1 MNAGEEG
8 RHAGA
13 PPVKPTRVV
22 SLVADLADAPLQSA
36 GRPVRGFNGANPI
49 LSQLRPSLGGGDP
62 ILWMRSRQKGWARVR
77 QSRRRTDS
85 QAETQAT
92 TEALRVA
99 GDEGTSSAMSHDSHF
114 RMFET
119 AGRPETTRVALAEG
133 MFVSTAEVITAIAE
147 RKLAKGDALALAEIA
162 GVLAAKQV
170 PSVIPLCHN
179 VVLDSV
185 RVYCAIEHD
194 PPRVIVRAEAATTA
208 RTGVEIEAIAAVQA
222 ALLCIYDLTKSM
234 CPSSSMT
241 NVRLLEKRGGRNGH
255 WTAQRGF
262 APTAKK
268 SLAVALITVSDRSSA
283 GLREDKSGPAMR
295 EFCGNHGWTVVGT
308 AVVPDERERIQEA
321 VLGFARGR
329 DPVALV
335 VLSGGTGIGP
345 RDVTP
350 EAVRPLFSCELPGFG
365 ELARSAGA
373 RETGSSWISRGSA
386 GFVDETLVVMTP
398 GSPRG
403 AASTLETLRELIVH
417 AVAMRA
423 SEPHAHESSGTH
435 VLSESHGSAHAAR
448 EEEEGEAK

>member
-1 MNAGEEG
+1 
-8 RHAGA
+8 
-13 PPVKPTRVV
+13 
-22 SLVADLADAPLQSA
+22 
-36 GRPVRGFNGANPI
+36 
-49 LSQLRPSLGGGDP
+49 
-62 ILWMRSRQKGWARVR
+62 
-77 QSRRRTDS
+77 
-85 QAETQAT
+85 
-92 TEALRVA
+92 
-99 GDEGTSSAMSHDSHF
+99 MSHDSHF
-114 RMFET
+114 LMFET
-119 AGRPETTRVALAEG
+119 AGRPETTRVAIAEG

-185 RVYCAIEHD
+185 RVHCAIEHD

-234 CPSSSMT
+234 CPSSAMT
-241 NVRLLEKRGGRNGH
+241 NVRLVEKRGGRNGH
-255 WTAQRGF
+255 WTAEHGF
-262 APTAKK
+262 SRK
-268 SLAVALITVSDRSSA
+268 SGKALSVALITVSDRSSA

-321 VLGFARGR
+321 VLAFARES
-329 DPVALV
+329 VALV

-365 ELARSAGA
+365 ELARSAGS
-373 RETGSSWISRGSA
+373 RETGSSWISRGGA
-386 GFVDETLVVMTP
+386 GFVGETLVVMTP

-423 SEPHAHESSGTH
+423 SEPHAHEST
-435 VLSESHGSAHAAR
+435 GSAHAAR